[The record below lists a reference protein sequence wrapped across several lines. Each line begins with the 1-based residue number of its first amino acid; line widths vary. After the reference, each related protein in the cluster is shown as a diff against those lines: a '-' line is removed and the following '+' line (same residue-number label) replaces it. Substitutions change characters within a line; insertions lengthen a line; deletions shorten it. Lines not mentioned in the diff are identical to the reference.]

1 MAIQKHPQ
9 EESFETAE
17 GFQIEDMDGN
27 SIEDDYGDE
36 DDASAMRVI
45 DEEVDEDEER
55 RRKFWEDDEE
65 DEDDDTFGEDLFNSM
80 ADNSN
85 WEEGYDY

>member
-1 MAIQKHPQ
+1 MARRKNPQ

-27 SIEDDYGDE
+27 CIEDDFGDE
-36 DDASAMRVI
+36 DDASAMQVI
-45 DEEVDEDEER
+45 DDEIDADEEH

-65 DEDDDTFGEDLFNSM
+65 DEEDDTFGEDLFNSM
-80 ADNSN
+80 AENGD
-85 WEEGYDY
+85 WQEGYDY